1 MRIRN
6 NIVLWKTFHKLIH
19 KFTQSVLHRLSDNHA
34 VFLFDDYCLTW
45 HELINELWN
54 KLHPF
59 SVFVSLPLKL
69 LLQTDDR
76 KVNII
81 ETTKNE
87 ADKSETILRGT
98 ENEADAIITLPGI
111 SGRVYMVINLTVTAG
126 DCWHIRTMSDFN
138 KQKVNI

>member
-54 KLHPF
+54 ELHPF

-76 KVNII
+76 KVNIV
-81 ETTKNE
+81 ETTENE
-87 ADKSETILRGT
+87 ADKSETMLRGT
-98 ENEADAIITLPGI
+98 ENEADAIITLPAEVE
-111 SGRVYMVINLTVTAG
+111 SNELHLLALL
-126 DCWHIRTMSDFN
+126 
-138 KQKVNI
+138 